1 MELDE
6 ILRGVKKKNRKA
18 QKALYDQYSSLFMAI
33 AMRYLKDIHEAE
45 DAVAEAF
52 IKIYTKIK
60 SFKDKGSFEGW
71 MKRIVV
77 NECLMMLR
85 RKKKQHLYIPL
96 EDVEIQIDPEVIA
109 KMSAEEILDVIREL
123 PDGYRTVFNLY
134 EIDGLKHREVAEELG
149 ISIHTSK
156 SQLIMAK
163 RKLQELLKKNM
174 RNISDE
180 RQENTAG

>member
-1 MELDE
+1 MELED

-18 QKALYDQYSSLFMAI
+18 QKALYDQYSPLFMAI
-33 AMRYLKDIHEAE
+33 AMRYMKNVHEAE

-52 IKIYTKIK
+52 IKIFTKIK
-60 SFKDKGSFEGW
+60 SFKEKGSFEGW

-77 NECLMMLR
+77 NECLMLLR
-85 RKKKQHLYIPL
+85 QKKKQHLYIPL
-96 EDVEIQIDPEVIA
+96 DDVEIELDPEVIA
-109 KMSAEEILDVIREL
+109 KMSADEILAVIQEL

-134 EIDGLKHREVAEELG
+134 EIEGLKHREVAEELD

-163 RKLQELLKKNM
+163 RKLRELLKKNI
-174 RNISDE
+174 NKVSDE
-180 RQENTAG
+180 KHEQSAG

>member
-1 MELDE
+1 MELDN
-6 ILRGVKKKNRKA
+6 ILSGVKKKNRKA
-18 QKALYDQYSSLFMAI
+18 QKALYGQYSSLFMAI
-33 AMRYLKDIHEAE
+33 SMRYLKDVHEAE

-52 IKIYTKIK
+52 IKIFTKIK
-60 SFKDKGSFEGW
+60 SFKGKGSFEGW

-85 RKKKQHLYIPL
+85 QKKKQHLYIPL
-96 EDVEIQIDPEVIA
+96 DEVDIEIDPEVID
-109 KMSAEEILDVIREL
+109 KMSADEILVVIREL

-134 EIDGLKHREVAEELG
+134 EIEGLKHREVAKELD

-163 RKLQELLKKNM
+163 RKLRELLKKN
-174 RNISDE
+174 ISE
-180 RQENTAG
+180 VSNEKQEKSAG